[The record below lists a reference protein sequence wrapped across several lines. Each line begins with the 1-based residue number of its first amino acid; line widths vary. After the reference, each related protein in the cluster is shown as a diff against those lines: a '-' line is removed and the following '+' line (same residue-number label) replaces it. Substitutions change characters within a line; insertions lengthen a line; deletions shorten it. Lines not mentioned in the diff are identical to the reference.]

1 MSARPSVLTDPEQL
15 KELLGVPFTPEQMAC
30 ITAPPAPQ
38 VIVAGAGSGKTTV
51 MAARVVWLVGTG
63 AVAPEQVL
71 GLTFTNKA
79 AGELAERVRTALA
92 RAGISDPD
100 PSPAEAD
107 SAGGEPRI
115 STYHAFAGQLL
126 KDHGLRIGLEPSS
139 RLLADATRF
148 QLAARVLREAPGP
161 YPSLT
166 KSVPD
171 LVSDLLAL
179 DGELSEH
186 LVPPERLRA
195 YDTELLSALADV
207 KLSNEDLRKVPET
220 VRGRLELL
228 ELVSR
233 YRAAKRSRDLLDFGD
248 QIALSAQLATTRPEV
263 GALLR
268 EEFRVV
274 LLDEYQDTSVAQR
287 LLLSGL
293 FGGGT
298 GHAVTA
304 VGDPCQAIYG
314 WRGASVANLD
324 DFPEHFPYADGRPA
338 TRFSLSE
345 NRRSGGRL
353 LDLANELA
361 APLRAMHEGVEALRP
376 APGAE
381 RDGSVRCA
389 LLETHAQELDW
400 IGDSIA
406 HLVRTGT
413 EPREIAVLCRS
424 GGDFAR
430 IQAVLVER
438 DVPVEVVGL
447 SGLLHLPE
455 VADLV
460 AVCEVLQDPGA
471 NAALV
476 RLLIGP
482 RWRIGARDLA
492 LLGRRARTLISRAP
506 SSSDDDRLAAA
517 VEGVDPAEIV
527 SLADALET
535 FLDGAGQSAPDQL
548 PFSAAARVRFA
559 HLAQELRDLRRSLS
573 DPLMDVLHRVL
584 STTGLDVE
592 LASSPHA
599 LAARRRETLSS
610 FMDVAAGFA
619 SLDGE
624 ASLLAF
630 LAFLRTAAQ
639 YEKGL
644 DHALPGGE
652 NTVKVLTAHKSKGL
666 EWDVVVVPDLSAG
679 SFPKEKAPE
688 VWTSY
693 PKVLPYALRGD
704 APTLPPTP
712 DWTSPGL
719 RAFKSALKSHKAVEE
734 LRLGYVT
741 FTRPRS
747 LLLASGHWWGPTQ
760 KKRRGPST
768 FLSALYEHCAAGHGE
783 IEAWA
788 DTPAPDAENP
798 ALSTDTTPDHS
809 WPLPLDPTSLTLRRE
824 AATLVESYL
833 HPPSTTGDRGA
844 AGYPGTQGHPGRRG
858 AAGYQGAEGHPGTP
872 GHLGHLGDADHPG
885 TRGRRGGAGY
895 PGTPDGPEYRASRNH
910 QTSPEDPYLWP
921 PHCEDP
927 AYDEEPPAPWPDP
940 ADEPAGTALPWP
952 DSAGGAARAD
962 APWPD
967 PAEEPAAAEAARP
980 QAGAGRGRAV
990 PAAAGGTPQGV
1001 RGTAPVSGRG
1011 GVGEEEAPPPPDDL
1025 WPGDGYRAA
1034 PGPRPTDPAD
1044 ALWPEDDTWA
1054 APKPHPRPAAPG
1066 GDDALWPEGTEGPAP
1081 RPYPSAPADDL
1092 WPEAGDLARRRPR
1105 SAASAPADDLWPED
1119 NDGTAPRPYP
1129 SAPADDL
1136 WPEAEDL
1143 ARPRPRPAAPA
1154 PDPDDLWPEAEAEAE
1169 AGAADG
1175 DWAAARPR
1183 PRPATPGRTDAPW
1196 PEAGPTPGPLTPED
1210 ARAIA
1215 SWDRDLDALEGELR
1229 RAREAVRDV
1238 ELPSALSASQ
1248 LLRLASDEQG
1258 FVRDLARP
1266 MPKPPQPAARQG
1278 TRFHAWVESRFDELP
1293 LPHLDVLDPLT
1304 DLPGAQPPGGD
1315 GSDQDI
1321 ADEADLDALKAAFER
1336 SPYADRTPYRMEV
1349 PVQLTLAGRV
1359 IRGRIDAV
1367 YRTTDAGADA
1377 DADGTGTTYEI
1388 VDWKTGRTTEAD
1400 PLQLAVYRLAWAEAT
1415 NTPLAQVTA
1424 VFLHV
1429 RSGRVIRPRNLPDRA
1444 RLEQILQGK
1453 TDTESDHRTDG

>member
-15 KELLGVPFTPEQMAC
+15 KELLGIPFTPEQLAC
-30 ITAPPAPQ
+30 VTAPPAPQ

-79 AGELAERVRTALA
+79 AGELSERVRTALA
-92 RAGISDPD
+92 RAGITDPD

-107 SAGGEPRI
+107 AAGGEPRI

-148 QLAARVLREAPGP
+148 QLAAKVLREAPGP

-166 KSVPD
+166 KSLPD

-179 DGELSEH
+179 DAELSEH
-186 LVPPERLRA
+186 LVEPERLRT
-195 YDTELLSALADV
+195 YDTGLLSELADA
-207 KLSNEDLRKVPET
+207 KLTNEDLRKVPEA

-228 ELVSR
+228 ELVAR
-233 YRAAKRSRDLLDFGD
+233 YRAAKRSRDLFDFSD

-293 FGGGT
+293 FGAGT

-324 DFPEHFPYADGRPA
+324 DFPEHFPHADGTPA
-338 TRFSLSE
+338 TRLSLSE

-353 LDLANELA
+353 LDLANGLA
-361 APLRAMHEGVEALRP
+361 EPLRAMHEGVEALRP

-381 RDGSVRCA
+381 RAGFVRCA
-389 LLETHAQELDW
+389 LLETHAEELEW
-400 IGDSIA
+400 LGDSVA

-413 EPREIAVLCRS
+413 EPGEIAVLCRS
-424 GGDFAR
+424 AADFAR
-430 IQAVLVER
+430 IQAVLVAR

-471 NAALV
+471 NASLV

-492 LLGRRARTLISRAP
+492 LLGRRARLLVGRSP
-506 SSSDDDRLAAA
+506 SDTEADPDERLAAA

-535 FLDGAGQSAPDQL
+535 FLDGAGQSDDGL
-548 PFSAAARVRFA
+548 PFSAEARVRFA
-559 HLAQELRDLRRSLS
+559 HLAQELRDLRRSLA

-584 STTGLDVE
+584 AATGLEVE
-592 LASSPHA
+592 LSASPHA
-599 LAARRRETLSS
+599 LAARRRETLSN

-619 SLDGE
+619 ALDGE
-624 ASLLAF
+624 ATLLAF

-666 EWDVVVVPDLSAG
+666 EWDVVVVPDLCAG

-688 VWTSY
+688 SWTSY
-693 PKVLPYALRGD
+693 AKVLPYALRGD
-704 APTLPPTP
+704 APTLPGDPA
-712 DWTSPGL
+712 WTSAGL
-719 RAFKSALKSHKAVEE
+719 KSFRTALKDHKSVEE

-760 KKRRGPST
+760 KKRRGPSA
-768 FLSALYEHCAAGHGE
+768 FLTALYEHCAAGFGE

-788 DTPAPDAENP
+788 DEPAPDAENP
-798 ALSTDTTPDHS
+798 ALSAESTRDQS
-809 WPLPLDPTSLTLRRE
+809 WPLPLDPDSLTLRRS
-824 AATLVESYL
+824 AAALVESYL
-833 HPPSTTGDRGA
+833 ASPAPP
-844 AGYPGTQGHPGRRG
+844 
-858 AAGYQGAEGHPGTP
+858 E
-872 GHLGHLGDADHPG
+872 
-885 TRGRRGGAGY
+885 
-895 PGTPDGPEYRASRNH
+895 
-910 QTSPEDPYLWP
+910 EDSYLWP
-921 PHCEDP
+921 PDCEDP
-927 AYDEEPPAPWPDP
+927 SYEDEPWPD
-940 ADEPAGTALPWP
+940 DEA
-952 DSAGGAARAD
+952 
-962 APWPD
+962 
-967 PAEEPAAAEAARP
+967 
-980 QAGAGRGRAV
+980 
-990 PAAAGGTPQGV
+990 
-1001 RGTAPVSGRG
+1001 
-1011 GVGEEEAPPPPDDL
+1011 
-1025 WPGDGYRAA
+1025 
-1034 PGPRPTDPAD
+1034 
-1044 ALWPEDDTWA
+1044 WPEDDLWA
-1054 APKPHPRPAAPG
+1054 
-1066 GDDALWPEGTEGPAP
+1066 PEPTGPDPTA
-1081 RPYPSAPADDL
+1081 
-1092 WPEAGDLARRRPR
+1092 PEAPT
-1105 SAASAPADDLWPED
+1105 P
-1119 NDGTAPRPYP
+1119 
-1129 SAPADDL
+1129 
-1136 WPEAEDL
+1136 
-1143 ARPRPRPAAPA
+1143 APA
-1154 PDPDDLWPEAEAEAE
+1154 PEPDADDPWDGEA
-1169 AGAADG
+1169 
-1175 DWAAARPR
+1175 WAAAHT
-1183 PRPATPGRTDAPW
+1183 PAGRQA
-1196 PEAGPTPGPLTPED
+1196 AGPNPLTPED
-1210 ARAIA
+1210 ARAVA

-1229 RAREAVRDV
+1229 RARAAVRDV
-1238 ELPSALSASQ
+1238 ELPAALSASQ
-1248 LLRLASDEQG
+1248 LLRLAADEQG
-1258 FVRDLARP
+1258 FARDLARP
-1266 MPKPPQPAARQG
+1266 MPTPPQPAARQG

-1293 LPHLDVLDPLT
+1293 LPLLDVLDPAT
-1304 DLPGAQPPGGD
+1304 ELP
-1315 GSDQDI
+1315 GSDQEV
-1321 ADEADLDALKAAFER
+1321 ADEADLDSLKAAFER
-1336 SPYADRTPYRMEV
+1336 SKYADRPPHRMEA

-1367 YRTTDAGADA
+1367 YRTDSG
-1377 DADGTGTTYEI
+1377 YEI

-1415 NTPLAQVTA
+1415 GTPLDQVTA
-1424 VFLHV
+1424 GFLHV

-1444 RLEQILQGK
+1444 RLERILQGK
-1453 TDTESDHRTDG
+1453 SDTDGDHQADS

>member
-15 KELLGVPFTPEQMAC
+15 KELLGIPFTPEQLAC
-30 ITAPPAPQ
+30 ITAPAAPQ

-79 AGELAERVRTALA
+79 AAELAERVRKALA
-92 RAGISDPD
+92 RAGITDPD
-100 PSPAEAD
+100 PSPTEAD
-107 SAGGEPRI
+107 TAGGEPRI

-126 KDHGLRIGLEPSS
+126 ADHGLRIGLEPSA

-161 YPSLT
+161 YPALT

-186 LVPPERLRA
+186 LVTPAELRA
-195 YDTELLSALADV
+195 YDTELLDTLAGA
-207 KLSNEDLRKVPET
+207 KLTNEDLRKVPEA

-228 ELVSR
+228 ELTER
-233 YRAAKRSRDLLDFGD
+233 YRTAKRSRDLLDFSD

-263 GALLR
+263 GQLLR
-268 EEFRVV
+268 EEFKVV

-293 FGGGT
+293 FGGGS

-324 DFPEHFPYADGRPA
+324 DFPEHFPHADGRPA

-361 APLRAMHEGVEALRP
+361 APLRSMHEGVEALR
-376 APGAE
+376 ASPGEE
-381 RDGSVRCA
+381 RAGSVRCA
-389 LLETHAQELDW
+389 LLDTHAEELEW
-400 IGDSIA
+400 LADSVA

-424 GGDFAR
+424 ARDFAQ
-430 IQAVLVER
+430 IQAVLVAR

-471 NAALV
+471 NASLV

-492 LLGRRARTLISRAP
+492 LLGRRARQLIGRTP
-506 SSSDDDRLAAA
+506 GEVDPDERLAAA
-517 VEGVDPAEIV
+517 VEGVDPAEVV

-535 FLDGAGQSAPDQL
+535 FLDGSAAASDDL
-548 PFSAAARVRFA
+548 PFSPEARVRFA
-559 HLAQELRDLRRSLS
+559 HLAQELRDLRRSLA

-584 STTGLDVE
+584 AATGLEVE
-592 LASSPHA
+592 LSASPHA
-599 LAARRRETLSS
+599 LAARRRESLSG
-610 FMDVAAGFA
+610 FLDVAAGFA

-630 LAFLRTAAQ
+630 LGFLRTAVQ

-666 EWDVVVVPDLSAG
+666 EWDVVVVPDLCAG

-688 VWTSY
+688 PWTSY
-693 PKVLPYALRGD
+693 AKVLPYGLRGD
-704 APTLPPTP
+704 AATLPDGPA
-712 DWTSPGL
+712 WTSAGL
-719 RAFKSALKSHKAVEE
+719 RAFKSALKEHKAVEE

-741 FTRPRS
+741 FTRPRT

-760 KKRRGPST
+760 KKRRGPSP
-768 FLSALYEHCAAGHGE
+768 FLTSLHDHCAAGNGE
-783 IEAWA
+783 IEVWA
-788 DTPAPDAENP
+788 QEPDADAENP
-798 ALSTDTTPDHS
+798 SLATESTPDRS
-809 WPLPLDPTSLTLRRE
+809 WPLPLDPESLRLRRE
-824 AATLVESYL
+824 AAALVEAHL
-833 HPPSTTGDRGA
+833 A
-844 AGYPGTQGHPGRRG
+844 APGP
-858 AAGYQGAEGHPGTP
+858 APA
-872 GHLGHLGDADHPG
+872 
-885 TRGRRGGAGY
+885 
-895 PGTPDGPEYRASRNH
+895 PEA
-910 QTSPEDPYLWP
+910 YLWP

-927 AYDEEPPAPWPDP
+927 SYAEEPDGGDLWAADAATVPHPRTGDGLRAEEPWAEDPWGEDPWPEDP
-940 ADEPAGTALPWP
+940 WAEEGAPGPTAG
-952 DSAGGAARAD
+952 
-962 APWPD
+962 D
-967 PAEEPAAAEAARP
+967 PRAEEPAPGSTPPPGIPAPYAG
-980 QAGAGRGRAV
+980 GAGHR
-990 PAAAGGTPQGV
+990 P
-1001 RGTAPVSGRG
+1001 
-1011 GVGEEEAPPPPDDL
+1011 APPP
-1025 WPGDGYRAA
+1025 GD
-1034 PGPRPTDPAD
+1034 
-1044 ALWPEDDTWA
+1044 
-1054 APKPHPRPAAPG
+1054 
-1066 GDDALWPEGTEGPAP
+1066 
-1081 RPYPSAPADDL
+1081 
-1092 WPEAGDLARRRPR
+1092 RPR
-1105 SAASAPADDLWPED
+1105 T
-1119 NDGTAPRPYP
+1119 G
-1129 SAPADDL
+1129 
-1136 WPEAEDL
+1136 
-1143 ARPRPRPAAPA
+1143 ARS
-1154 PDPDDLWPEAEAEAE
+1154 
-1169 AGAADG
+1169 G
-1175 DWAAARPR
+1175 
-1183 PRPATPGRTDAPW
+1183 
-1196 PEAGPTPGPLTPED
+1196 LTPEE
-1210 ARAIA
+1210 ARAVA
-1215 SWDRDLDALEGELR
+1215 SWDRDLEALEGELL
-1229 RAREAVRDV
+1229 RARVAVRDV
-1238 ELPSALSASQ
+1238 ELPAALSASQ
-1248 LLRLASDEQG
+1248 LLRLAADEEG
-1258 FVRDLARP
+1258 FARDLARP

-1293 LPHLDVLDPLT
+1293 LPLLDVLDPAT
-1304 DLPGAQPPGGD
+1304 ELP

-1321 ADEADLDALKAAFER
+1321 VDEADLDSLKAAFER
-1336 SPYADRTPYRMEV
+1336 SEYADRTPYRMEA

-1367 YRTTDAGADA
+1367 YRGE
-1377 DADGTGTTYEI
+1377 DGSYEI

-1415 NTPLAQVTA
+1415 GTPLDRVAA
-1424 VFLHV
+1424 AFLHV
-1429 RSGRVIRPRNLPDRA
+1429 RSGRVIRPRDLPGRD
-1444 RLEQILQGK
+1444 RLERILQGK
-1453 TDTESDHRTDG
+1453 TDTDSDRHPGS

>member
-1 MSARPSVLTDPEQL
+1 MTDPEQL
-15 KELLGVPFTPEQMAC
+15 KELLGIPFTPEQMAC

-126 KDHGLRIGLEPSS
+126 KDHGLRIGLEPSA

-161 YPSLT
+161 YPALT

-207 KLSNEDLRKVPET
+207 KLSNEDLRKVPEA

-228 ELVSR
+228 ELTER

-248 QIALSAQLATTRPEV
+248 QIALSARLATTRPEV

-324 DFPEHFPYADGRPA
+324 DFPEHFPYADGSPA

-361 APLRAMHEGVEALRP
+361 APLRALHEGVEALRP

-400 IGDSIA
+400 IADSVA

-492 LLGRRARTLISRAP
+492 LLGRRARTLISRSSHS

-584 STTGLDVE
+584 ATTGLDVE

-630 LAFLRTAAQ
+630 LGFLRTAAQ

-688 VWTSY
+688 AWTSY
-693 PKVLPYALRGD
+693 AKVLPYALRGD

-712 DWTSPGL
+712 EWTSPGL
-719 RAFKSALKSHKAVEE
+719 RSFKSALKSHKAVEE

-760 KKRRGPST
+760 KKPRGPSA
-768 FLSALYEHCAAGHGE
+768 FLTALYEHCAAGHGE

-788 DTPAPDAENP
+788 DAPEPDAENP
-798 ALSTDTTPDHS
+798 SLSTDTTPDHS
-809 WPLPLDPTSLTLRRE
+809 WPLPLDPASLTLRRE

-833 HPPSTTGDRGA
+833 HPPR
-844 AGYPGTQGHPGRRG
+844 P
-858 AAGYQGAEGHPGTP
+858 TP
-872 GHLGHLGDADHPG
+872 
-885 TRGRRGGAGY
+885 
-895 PGTPDGPEYRASRNH
+895 PE
-910 QTSPEDPYLWP
+910 PDPYLWP

-927 AYDEEPPAPWPDP
+927 AYDEDPPYPAPTPTPWPPHPANASATTPTAQRAGTDGSATAATPDPDPADASASAAMDGPWPDP
-940 ADEPAGTALPWP
+940 VDGPAG
-952 DSAGGAARAD
+952 AD
-962 APWPD
+962 G
-967 PAEEPAAAEAARP
+967 RP
-980 QAGAGRGRAV
+980 QARTGRAV
-990 PAAAGGTPQGV
+990 PAAGGGPPGV
-1001 RGTAPVSGRG
+1001 RGAAPVSGRG

-1025 WPGDGYRAA
+1025 WPDDGDQA
-1034 PGPRPTDPAD
+1034 
-1044 ALWPEDDTWA
+1044 WA
-1054 APKPHPRPAAPG
+1054 APDTG
-1066 GDDALWPEGTEGPAP
+1066 
-1081 RPYPSAPADDL
+1081 SQ
-1092 WPEAGDLARRRPR
+1092 
-1105 SAASAPADDLWPED
+1105 DLWPED
-1119 NDGTAPRPYP
+1119 GSGAWADSTPRPRPTAP
-1129 SAPADDL
+1129 AGNEDL
-1136 WPEAEDL
+1136 WPEFEDGDR
-1143 ARPRPRPAAPA
+1143 ATPRPRPTAPGG
-1154 PDPDDLWPEAEAEAE
+1154 DEDLWPEDGPA
-1169 AGAADG
+1169 AGRQT
-1175 DWAAARPR
+1175 AR
-1183 PRPATPGRTDAPW
+1183 
-1196 PEAGPTPGPLTPED
+1196 LTPEE

-1278 TRFHAWVESRFDELP
+1278 TRFHAWVESRFEELP

-1315 GSDQDI
+1315 ASDQDI
-1321 ADEADLDALKAAFER
+1321 ADEADLESLKAAFER

-1367 YRTTDAGADA
+1367 YRTTDTDTAAAKDTDTAADTATDAG
-1377 DADGTGTTYEI
+1377 GYEI

-1415 NTPLAQVTA
+1415 NTPLARVTA

-1453 TDTESDHRTDG
+1453 TDTESDRRTDG

>member
-15 KELLGVPFTPEQMAC
+15 KELLGIPFTPEQLAC
-30 ITAPPAPQ
+30 VTAPPAPQ

-79 AGELAERVRTALA
+79 AGELSERVRTALA
-92 RAGISDPD
+92 RAGITDPD

-107 SAGGEPRI
+107 AAGGEPRI

-148 QLAARVLREAPGP
+148 QLAAKVLREAPGP

-166 KSVPD
+166 KSLPD

-179 DGELSEH
+179 DAELSEH
-186 LVPPERLRA
+186 LVEPERLRT
-195 YDTELLSALADV
+195 YDTGLLGALADA
-207 KLSNEDLRKVPET
+207 KLTNEDLRKVPEA

-228 ELVSR
+228 ELVAR
-233 YRAAKRSRDLLDFGD
+233 YRAAKRSRDLFDFSD
-248 QIALSAQLATTRPEV
+248 QIALSAELATTRPEV

-324 DFPEHFPYADGRPA
+324 DFPEHFPHADGTPA
-338 TRFSLSE
+338 TRLSLSE

-353 LDLANELA
+353 LDLANGLA
-361 APLRAMHEGVEALRP
+361 EPLRAMHEGVEALRP

-381 RDGSVRCA
+381 RAGFVRCA
-389 LLETHAQELDW
+389 LLETHAEELEW
-400 IGDSIA
+400 LGDSVA

-413 EPREIAVLCRS
+413 EPGEIAVLCRS
-424 GGDFAR
+424 AADFAR
-430 IQAVLVER
+430 IQAVLVAR

-471 NAALV
+471 NASLV

-492 LLGRRARTLISRAP
+492 LLGRRARLLVGRST
-506 SSSDDDRLAAA
+506 SDAEADPDERLAAA

-535 FLDGAGQSAPDQL
+535 FLDGAGQSDDGL
-548 PFSAAARVRFA
+548 PFSAEARVRFA
-559 HLAQELRDLRRSLS
+559 HLAQELRDLRRSLA

-584 STTGLDVE
+584 AATGLEVE
-592 LASSPHA
+592 LSASPHA
-599 LAARRRETLSS
+599 LAARRRETLSN

-619 SLDGE
+619 ALDGE
-624 ASLLAF
+624 ATLLAF

-666 EWDVVVVPDLSAG
+666 EWDVVVVPDLCAG

-688 VWTSY
+688 SWTSY
-693 PKVLPYALRGD
+693 AKVLPYALRGD
-704 APTLPPTP
+704 APTLPGDPA
-712 DWTSPGL
+712 WTSVGL
-719 RAFKSALKSHKAVEE
+719 KSFKTALKDHKSVEE

-760 KKRRGPST
+760 KKRRGPSS
-768 FLSALYEHCAAGHGE
+768 FLTALYEHCAAGFGE

-788 DTPAPDAENP
+788 EEPAPDAENP
-798 ALSTDTTPDHS
+798 ALSAESTRDQS
-809 WPLPLDPTSLTLRRE
+809 WPLPLDPGSLTLRRS
-824 AATLVESYL
+824 AAALVESYL
-833 HPPSTTGDRGA
+833 ASPAPP
-844 AGYPGTQGHPGRRG
+844 
-858 AAGYQGAEGHPGTP
+858 E
-872 GHLGHLGDADHPG
+872 
-885 TRGRRGGAGY
+885 
-895 PGTPDGPEYRASRNH
+895 
-910 QTSPEDPYLWP
+910 EDSYLWP
-921 PHCEDP
+921 PDCEDP
-927 AYDEEPPAPWPDP
+927 SYEDEPWPD
-940 ADEPAGTALPWP
+940 DEA
-952 DSAGGAARAD
+952 
-962 APWPD
+962 
-967 PAEEPAAAEAARP
+967 
-980 QAGAGRGRAV
+980 
-990 PAAAGGTPQGV
+990 
-1001 RGTAPVSGRG
+1001 
-1011 GVGEEEAPPPPDDL
+1011 
-1025 WPGDGYRAA
+1025 
-1034 PGPRPTDPAD
+1034 
-1044 ALWPEDDTWA
+1044 WPEDDLWA
-1054 APKPHPRPAAPG
+1054 
-1066 GDDALWPEGTEGPAP
+1066 
-1081 RPYPSAPADDL
+1081 
-1092 WPEAGDLARRRPR
+1092 PEA
-1105 SAASAPADDLWPED
+1105 
-1119 NDGTAPRPYP
+1119 TAP
-1129 SAPADDL
+1129 
-1136 WPEAEDL
+1136 E
-1143 ARPRPRPAAPA
+1143 APA
-1154 PDPDDLWPEAEAEAE
+1154 PEAPAPAPEPEPDADDPWAGEAWATAPTP
-1169 AGAADG
+1169 AGRQAA
-1175 DWAAARPR
+1175 
-1183 PRPATPGRTDAPW
+1183 
-1196 PEAGPTPGPLTPED
+1196 AGPTPLTPEE
-1210 ARAIA
+1210 ARALA

-1229 RAREAVRDV
+1229 RARAAVRDV
-1238 ELPSALSASQ
+1238 ELPAALSASQ
-1248 LLRLASDEQG
+1248 LLRLAADEQG
-1258 FVRDLARP
+1258 FARDLARP
-1266 MPKPPQPAARQG
+1266 MPTPPQPAARQG

-1293 LPHLDVLDPLT
+1293 LPLLDVLDPAT
-1304 DLPGAQPPGGD
+1304 ELP
-1315 GSDQDI
+1315 GSDQEV
-1321 ADEADLDALKAAFER
+1321 ADEADLDSLKAAFER
-1336 SPYADRTPYRMEV
+1336 SEYADRPPHRMEA
-1349 PVQLTLAGRV
+1349 PVQLTLEGRV

-1367 YRTTDAGADA
+1367 YRTD
-1377 DADGTGTTYEI
+1377 TGYEI

-1415 NTPLAQVTA
+1415 GTPLDRVTA
-1424 VFLHV
+1424 AFLHV

-1444 RLEQILQGK
+1444 RLERILQGK
-1453 TDTESDHRTDG
+1453 SDTDSDHQADS

>member
-15 KELLGVPFTPEQMAC
+15 KELLGIPFTPEQLAC
-30 ITAPPAPQ
+30 ITAPAAPQ

-79 AGELAERVRTALA
+79 AAELAERVRKALA
-92 RAGISDPD
+92 RAGITDPD
-100 PSPAEAD
+100 PSPADPDA
-107 SAGGEPRI
+107 AGGEPRI

-126 KDHGLRIGLEPSS
+126 KDHGLRIGLEPSA

-161 YPSLT
+161 YPALT

-186 LVPPERLRA
+186 LVTPQELRA
-195 YDTELLSALADV
+195 HDTELLDTLAGS
-207 KLSNEDLRKVPET
+207 KLTNEDLRKVPEA

-228 ELVSR
+228 ELTER
-233 YRAAKRSRDLLDFGD
+233 YRTAKRSRDLLDFSD

-263 GALLR
+263 GELLR
-268 EEFRVV
+268 EEFKVV

-293 FGGGT
+293 FGGGS

-324 DFPEHFPYADGRPA
+324 DFPEHFPHADGRPA

-361 APLRAMHEGVEALRP
+361 APLRSMHEGVEALRA
-376 APGAE
+376 APGEE
-381 RDGSVRCA
+381 RAGSVRCA
-389 LLETHAQELDW
+389 LLDTHAEELQW
-400 IGDSIA
+400 LADSVA

-424 GGDFAR
+424 ARDFAQ
-430 IQAVLVER
+430 IQAVLVARE
-438 DVPVEVVGL
+438 VPVEVVGL

-471 NAALV
+471 NASLV

-492 LLGRRARTLISRAP
+492 LLGRRARQLIGRTP
-506 SSSDDDRLAAA
+506 GEVDPDERLAAA
-517 VEGVDPAEIV
+517 VEGVDPAEVV

-535 FLDGAGQSAPDQL
+535 FLDGSSAASDDL
-548 PFSAAARVRFA
+548 PFSAEARVRFA
-559 HLAQELRDLRRSLS
+559 HLAQELRDLRRSLA

-584 STTGLDVE
+584 AATGLEVE
-592 LASSPHA
+592 LSASPHA
-599 LAARRRETLSS
+599 LAARRRESLSG
-610 FMDVAAGFA
+610 FLDVAAGFA

-630 LAFLRTAAQ
+630 LGFLRTAVQ

-666 EWDVVVVPDLSAG
+666 EWDVVVVPDLCAG

-688 VWTSY
+688 PWTSY
-693 PKVLPYALRGD
+693 AKVLPYALRGD
-704 APTLPPTP
+704 AATLPQDPA
-712 DWTSPGL
+712 WTSAGL
-719 RAFKSALKSHKAVEE
+719 KAFKASLKEHKAVEE

-760 KKRRGPST
+760 KKRRGPSA
-768 FLSALYEHCAAGHGE
+768 FLSSLYDHCAAGNGE

-788 DTPAPDAENP
+788 REPDPDAVNP
-798 ALSTDTTPDHS
+798 SLATESTPDRS
-809 WPLPLDPTSLTLRRE
+809 WPLPLDPESLRLRRE
-824 AATLVESYL
+824 AAALVEAHL
-833 HPPSTTGDRGA
+833 AAPEPAPAPA
-844 AGYPGTQGHPGRRG
+844 AG
-858 AAGYQGAEGHPGTP
+858 
-872 GHLGHLGDADHPG
+872 DA
-885 TRGRRGGAGY
+885 
-895 PGTPDGPEYRASRNH
+895 
-910 QTSPEDPYLWP
+910 YLWP

-927 AYDEEPPAPWPDP
+927 SYEEEPDGGDLWAADAATVPHPRAPEEPRSDDPGSDAPWADDP
-940 ADEPAGTALPWP
+940 WADEPWPEEPWP
-952 DSAGGAARAD
+952 EDPWAG
-962 APWPD
+962 
-967 PAEEPAAAEAARP
+967 EPA
-980 QAGAGRGRAV
+980 
-990 PAAAGGTPQGV
+990 PAP
-1001 RGTAPVSGRG
+1001 
-1011 GVGEEEAPPPPDDL
+1011 APPPGATGPYA
-1025 WPGDGYRAA
+1025 GDRDRG
-1034 PGPRPTDPAD
+1034 
-1044 ALWPEDDTWA
+1044 
-1054 APKPHPRPAAPG
+1054 HRPAAPP
-1066 GDDALWPEGTEGPAP
+1066 GD
-1081 RPYPSAPADDL
+1081 
-1092 WPEAGDLARRRPR
+1092 
-1105 SAASAPADDLWPED
+1105 
-1119 NDGTAPRPYP
+1119 
-1129 SAPADDL
+1129 
-1136 WPEAEDL
+1136 
-1143 ARPRPRPAAPA
+1143 RPRP
-1154 PDPDDLWPEAEAEAE
+1154 
-1169 AGAADG
+1169 
-1175 DWAAARPR
+1175 PR
-1183 PRPATPGRTDAPW
+1183 PGART
-1196 PEAGPTPGPLTPED
+1196 GLTPEE
-1210 ARAIA
+1210 ARAVA

-1229 RAREAVRDV
+1229 RARVAVRDV
-1238 ELPSALSASQ
+1238 ELPAALSASQ
-1248 LLRLASDEQG
+1248 LLRLAADEQG
-1258 FVRDLARP
+1258 FARDLARP

-1293 LPHLDVLDPLT
+1293 LPLLDVLDPAT
-1304 DLPGAQPPGGD
+1304 ELP
-1315 GSDQDI
+1315 GSDQDVV
-1321 ADEADLDALKAAFER
+1321 DEADLDSLKAAFER
-1336 SPYADRTPYRMEV
+1336 SEYADRTPYRMEA

-1367 YRTTDAGADA
+1367 YRNE
-1377 DADGTGTTYEI
+1377 DGSYEI

-1415 NTPLAQVTA
+1415 GTPLDRVAA
-1424 VFLHV
+1424 AFLHV
-1429 RSGRVIRPRNLPDRA
+1429 RSGRVIRPRGLPGREG
-1444 RLEQILQGK
+1444 LERILQGK
-1453 TDTESDHRTDG
+1453 TDTDSDRHPDS